1 MPAPLRFIEPTPTLA
16 AEADAVVIG
25 GPLADVTIFV
35 GEKTSALRV
44 DTFVVV
50 EMRGAPF
57 RGETLTTRNIGVE
70 CMGEI
75 HEVRA
80 PHGIECLQQG

>member
-35 GEKTSALRV
+35 GEKTSALRA

-57 RGETLTTRNIGVE
+57 RARNSYNAE
-70 CMGEI
+70 Y
-75 HEVRA
+75 RRRT
-80 PHGIECLQQG
+80 HG